1 MAAALLTVDHVACRQ
16 RFFCSRSVIRDC
28 STNAWFQAR
37 MGCTFFAL
45 NMAADTEEALLPLAQ
60 DVEGFEGALLCCCL
74 VVAVVV
80 IAAAAVAAMSRRR
93 SARFVVCLVF
103 FVGAVLEAV

>member
-1 MAAALLTVDHVACRQ
+1 
-16 RFFCSRSVIRDC
+16 
-28 STNAWFQAR
+28 
-37 MGCTFFAL
+37 MGCTCFAL

-80 IAAAAVAAMSRRR
+80 IAAAAAVAARSRRR
-93 SARFVVCLVF
+93 LARSVLCLVF

>member
-1 MAAALLTVDHVACRQ
+1 
-16 RFFCSRSVIRDC
+16 
-28 STNAWFQAR
+28 
-37 MGCTFFAL
+37 MGCTCFAL

-80 IAAAAVAAMSRRR
+80 IAAAAVAARSRRR
-93 SARFVVCLVF
+93 LARSVLCPVF